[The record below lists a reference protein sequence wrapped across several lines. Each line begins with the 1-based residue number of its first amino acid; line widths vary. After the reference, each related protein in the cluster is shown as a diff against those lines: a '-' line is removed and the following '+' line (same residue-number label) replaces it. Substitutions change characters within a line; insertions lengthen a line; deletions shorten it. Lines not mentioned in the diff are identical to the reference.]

1 MGRVIR
7 VTLAVPAEV
16 AAFVGD
22 LDTPPALA
30 GGLLAEVVTASTC
43 WHIGPPWPGEDA
55 APVGVALL
63 LRDRLAQRLLDA
75 APDAQ
80 GDILRRALWLGGWL
94 FVEAEAAPALWP
106 AVAVYPVDGDTMRRA
121 EDSRDEWAGQVTP
134 PASARFAPRR
144 LAVLN

>member
-7 VTLAVPAEV
+7 ITVSLPSDV
-16 AAFVGD
+16 AAFVAD

-94 FVEAEAAPALWP
+94 FVGAEAAPTLWP
-106 AVAVYPVDGDTMRRA
+106 SVAVYPVTLDAMRAA
-121 EDSRDEWAGQVTP
+121 EDSAAEWAGMAAP

>member
-1 MGRVIR
+1 MGRVLR

-16 AAFVGD
+16 AAFVAD

-30 GGLLAEVVTASTC
+30 GGLLAEVLTCSTS
-43 WHIGPPWPGEDA
+43 WHVGPPYIGEDA
-55 APVGVALL
+55 APVGVVLL
-63 LRDRLAQRLLDA
+63 LPNRAAQRLLDA
-75 APDAQ
+75 APEAQ

-94 FVEAEAAPALWP
+94 FVEAEAAPTLWP
-106 AVAVYPVDGDTMRRA
+106 SVAVYPVTLDAMRAA
-121 EDSRDEWAGQVTP
+121 EDSAAEWAGMAAP